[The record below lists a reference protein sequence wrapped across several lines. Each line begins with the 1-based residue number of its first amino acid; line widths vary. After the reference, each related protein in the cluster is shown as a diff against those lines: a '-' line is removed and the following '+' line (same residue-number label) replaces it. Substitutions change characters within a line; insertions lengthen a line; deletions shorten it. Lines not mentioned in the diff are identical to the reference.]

1 MTSRTAAARYARA
14 LLDVATK
21 ESADLDTIA
30 RELDEFNA
38 FFMQQ
43 PALAGLMLNPAVPA
57 PRKRAAMEQITK
69 ISGLTPIVSKLL
81 ILLAD
86 RDRLVLL
93 KDVSATYRGFL
104 ADRQNVVHAEV
115 TSAEPLSDERI
126 QAIELRLATVTG
138 KRVSMTTR
146 VDKDIIGGVV
156 ARVGSTVYDASIAT
170 QLKKIR
176 ERLDNVIHK
185 QRRKASRGAKA
196 RSWGW
201 GPTQTK
207 I

>member
-1 MTSRTAAARYARA
+1 MTSRTAGARYARA
-14 LLDVATK
+14 LLDVATN

-38 FFMQQ
+38 FLTQQ
-43 PALAGLMLNPAVPA
+43 PSLAGLMLNPAVPA
-57 PRKRAAMEQITK
+57 PRKRAAMEQITA

-93 KDVSATYRGFL
+93 KDVSATYRDFL

-115 TSAEPLSDERI
+115 TSAEPLSEERI
-126 QAIELRLATVTG
+126 QTVAQRLATVTG

-176 ERLDNVIHK
+176 ERL
-185 QRRKASRGAKA
+185 
-196 RSWGW
+196 
-201 GPTQTK
+201 TT
-207 I
+207 

>member
-38 FFMQQ
+38 FLTEQ
-43 PALAGLMLNPAVPA
+43 PTLAGLMLNPAVPA
-57 PRKRAAMEQITK
+57 PRKRAAMEQLTK
-69 ISGLTPIVSKLL
+69 VSGLTPIVSKLL

-93 KDVSATYRGFL
+93 KDVSATYRDFL

-115 TSAEPLSDERI
+115 TSAEPLSEERV
-126 QAIELRLATVTG
+126 QAIEQRLATVTG
-138 KRVSMTTR
+138 KRVSMTTK

-156 ARVGSTVYDASIAT
+156 ARVGSTIYDASIAT

-176 ERLDNVIHK
+176 ERL
-185 QRRKASRGAKA
+185 
-196 RSWGW
+196 
-201 GPTQTK
+201 TT
-207 I
+207 

>member
-14 LLDVATK
+14 LLDVAIK

-38 FFMQQ
+38 FFTQQ

-57 PRKRAAMEQITK
+57 PRKRAAMEQITQ

-126 QAIELRLATVTG
+126 QAIEQRLATVTG

-146 VDKDIIGGVV
+146 IDKQIIGGVV
-156 ARVGSTVYDASIAT
+156 ARVGSTIYDASIAT

-176 ERLDNVIHK
+176 ERLTGGEAQVV
-185 QRRKASRGAKA
+185 GV
-196 RSWGW
+196 
-201 GPTQTK
+201 GPHDKVNYEYQS
-207 I
+207 